1 MLQRKQNEKEFHN
14 YKTEAKSG
22 VETTNKHLDFRER
35 FYHATWRS
43 QIFLH
48 QWILGRCQG
57 KIVLDY
63 GCGSGVITYFIAEK
77 GANLAV
83 GIDISDMSIKAGIKR
98 YNKEGVSSRMRFALM
113 DAERLGFTDSS
124 FDIINCHS
132 ILHHLDLQRAYS
144 ELARVIKPNGEIIC
158 NEPLAHNPII
168 QCYRR
173 MTPKLRTRWEI
184 EHMLDRRSVALA
196 NEYFGNVQTRFFGL
210 ATLVA
215 APLYGLPGFNFMLKL
230 MEFIDSLLLRLPG
243 LKWQAW
249 QIIIVLSQPR
259 TRPSGRI

>member
-1 MLQRKQNEKEFHN
+1 MQARKQKEKEFHN
-14 YKTEAKSG
+14 QKIEAKTG
-22 VETTNKHLDFRER
+22 VETTCRHLGFREK
-35 FYHATWRS
+35 FYHATRRS
-43 QIFLH
+43 QIFVH
-48 QWILGRCQG
+48 QWILRRCQG

-63 GCGSGVITYFIAEK
+63 GCGSGSITYFIAEK

-83 GIDISDMSIKAGIKR
+83 GIDISDTSIEAANKR
-98 YNKEGVSSRMRFALM
+98 HNREGASSRTCFVLM

-132 ILHHLDLQRAYS
+132 ILHHLDIQRAYS

-158 NEPLAHNPII
+158 NEPLAYNPII

-184 EHMLDRRSVALA
+184 EHMLDRESIALA
-196 NEYFGNVQTRFFGL
+196 NKYFGNVQTRFFGL

-215 APLYGLPGFNFMLKL
+215 APLYGLPGFNYMLKL
-230 MEFIDSLLLRLPG
+230 MEFIDSLFLRLPG
-243 LKWQAW
+243 LKWLAW